1 MVKRVRKQIFRHYTG
16 LKIATF
22 FDVTSGVELFGPR
35 QFLEYLA
42 ASEGS
47 PQNSIDAAHNDLF
60 LFLQYLSASADL
72 QVEHG
77 SWLEETGAYLNR
89 ILLMY
94 PSFLAEGKRSP
105 NRFVASIAQQLEF
118 EALAPRSVRRYLS
131 TLNQFLNF
139 NDSEWISH
147 QAMCEYVELDIF
159 LTEESLMGALAQQTS
174 LSGAEKKALLTQ
186 SMLAGVISGGPKKM
200 RRPKIRMPK
209 RFKQSS
215 DPEEKLYSKS
225 FPINKLLE
233 LIRQASSFRD
243 VCLFSLLAGTGI
255 RTHEAMQLRMSDIL
269 VEEETIRILPYGQ
282 RIQVYSDVDE
292 DDIPKLSFKGRTTQ
306 DVEFIKIFKDIFFNN
321 LLAYLEERDSANPD
335 HDFFFVVL
343 ANNAR
348 GRAWFLGDATS
359 HNRTF
364 KSTQRRMNF
373 DHIYTLHSLRHFYG
387 TWMRNYE
394 PNRGGYGLPLDT
406 VKRAMGHKSSDTT
419 EGYSIP
425 DKAVELERTA
435 NFEKALIE
443 HGYDRTQVLELVE
456 SGSV

>member
-1 MVKRVRKQIFRHYTG
+1 MIQRIRKQIFKHYTG

-22 FDVTSGVELFGPR
+22 FDVESGAEVFGPR

-47 PQNSIDAAHNDLF
+47 PQNSLDAAHNDLF
-60 LFLQYLSASADL
+60 LFLKYLSACADL
-72 QVEHG
+72 QIEHG
-77 SWLEETGAYLNR
+77 SWLIDTGAYLNR

-105 NRFVASIAQQLEF
+105 NQFVASVAQQLEF
-118 EALAPRSVRRYLS
+118 EALAPESVRRYLS
-131 TLNQFLNF
+131 TLNQFLKF

-147 QAMCEYVELDIF
+147 QAMCQYFQLDTF
-159 LTEESLMGALAQQTS
+159 LTEESLMGALAQQT
-174 LSGAEKKALLTQ
+174 LMSGTEKKALLTQ
-186 SMLAGVISGGPKKM
+186 SMLAGVISGGPKKI

-209 RFKQSS
+209 RFKQMS
-215 DPEEKLYSKS
+215 DPEKKLFSKS
-225 FPINKLLE
+225 FPINKVLE
-233 LIRQASSFRD
+233 LIRQATSFRD

-269 VEEETIRILPYGQ
+269 VEEETIKILPYGQ

-292 DDIPKLSFKGRTTQ
+292 DDLPKLSFKGRTTQ
-306 DVEFIKIFKDIFFNN
+306 DVEFIKVFKDIFFDN
-321 LLAYLEERDSANPD
+321 LFSYLEERDRAMPD
-335 HDFFFVVL
+335 HEFFFVVL
-343 ANNAR
+343 SDNGK

-364 KSTQRRMNF
+364 KSTQRRMRF
-373 DHIYTLHSLRHFYG
+373 DQIYSLHSLRHFYG

-394 PNRGGYGLPLDT
+394 PNRGGFGLPLDT
-406 VKRAMGHKSSDTT
+406 VKRAMGHKNSGTT
-419 EGYSIP
+419 ESYSIP

-443 HGYDRTQVLELVE
+443 YGYDRTQVMELVE